1 MDMRNWILLLFCLC
15 ATCGLTRAQE
25 IKNTSTEVKDYREV
39 DGKIIVEV
47 LVNGKPSLAS
57 NYGANTVD
65 IFAPGMEIYAA
76 STGDTYQKASGTAL
90 AAGTVVGVA
99 ALVKGYYPE
108 LTAAQLRNLLIETAT
123 PRKGVIIE
131 KTARA
136 NGQRVTDLFLFDE
149 LCRAKGIVNAYNA
162 VVAADKMT
170 K

>member
-1 MDMRNWILLLFCLC
+1 M
-15 ATCGLTRAQE
+15 
-25 IKNTSTEVKDYREV
+25 
-39 DGKIIVEV
+39 
-47 LVNGKPSLAS
+47 
-57 NYGANTVD
+57 
-65 IFAPGMEIYAA
+65 
-76 STGDTYQKASGTAL
+76 
-90 AAGTVVGVA
+90 
-99 ALVKGYYPE
+99 KGYYPE
-108 LTAAQLRNLLIETAT
+108 LAAAQLRNLLIETAT